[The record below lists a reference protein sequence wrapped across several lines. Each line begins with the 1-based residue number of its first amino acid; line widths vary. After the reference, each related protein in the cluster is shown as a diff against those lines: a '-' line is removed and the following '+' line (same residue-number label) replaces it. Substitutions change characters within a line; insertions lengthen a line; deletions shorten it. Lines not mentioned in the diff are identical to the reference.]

1 MSIWTSR
8 AETARMD
15 EIRRQAEEAERA
27 LRDQRR
33 RAEPIIGRAREIRR
47 ENHLAARLR
56 AAFQLREEESA

>member
-1 MSIWTSR
+1 
-8 AETARMD
+8 MD
-15 EIRRQAEEAERA
+15 EIRRQAEEAARE